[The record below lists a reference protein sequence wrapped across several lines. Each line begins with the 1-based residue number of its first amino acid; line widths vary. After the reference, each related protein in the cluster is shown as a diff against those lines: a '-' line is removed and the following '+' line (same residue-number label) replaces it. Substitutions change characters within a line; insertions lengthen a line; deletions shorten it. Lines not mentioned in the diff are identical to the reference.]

1 MQGDTTFD
9 TATTTC
15 IAKEMTTGDYA
26 LKLKLVDGTTIY
38 AKSTLPVS
46 FQMDSVQP
54 STGSL
59 AGGTILT
66 LTGSGFTAEE
76 SSIGGYGDSGSG
88 GYGVARAAWA
98 SVITIPVPR
107 STNYLN
113 AVLLCDVLDATATQ
127 VRRFCAW
134 PGCAVSI
141 SPDLA
146 TNSFPAGWNMR
157 PCAHSG
163 ARYALHVAR

>member
-1 MQGDTTFD
+1 
-9 TATTTC
+9 
-15 IAKEMTTGDYA
+15 MTIGDYA

-46 FQMDSVQP
+46 FQIESVQP

-76 SSIGGYGDSGSG
+76 SSIDGYGDSGSG
-88 GYGVARAAWA
+88 GYGAARAAWA

-107 STNYLN
+107 STNYPN
-113 AVLLCDVLDATATQ
+113 AVLLCDVLDATATR
-127 VRRFCAW
+127 VRCCAW
-134 PGCAVSI
+134 PSCAVSI
-141 SPDLA
+141 SPESTANL
-146 TNSFPAGWNMR
+146 FPAAWNVR
-157 PCAHSG
+157 PCAHNRASH
-163 ARYALHVAR
+163 ALHVAR